1 MPTDKQREA
10 ARLNGAKS
18 RGPVTPEGKAKSR
31 MNALH
36 HGLASSIIV
45 LPGESQQH
53 FRDMMDDFVNRYQPV
68 DVCEYALIEEM
79 VVAQWL
85 IRRGFAA
92 ERYAT
97 LEDGDELRGVTN
109 QRWQHPVPEHIYYLV
124 GAAQSITHGRVGAL
138 QRYIVRHQRAFR
150 MTLRTLMEMQANRP
164 PHLGGAA
171 NTPAQPQNQELQN
184 EPAEASTPAESTP
197 ALAAQTAAE
206 PAATAVPA
214 RPALRGPRTFP
225 SGYST
230 YPINPVFAHEI
241 AGWPP
246 PQASSGRN
254 DTPEIAQKAL
264 RMCA

>member
-10 ARLNGAKS
+10 ARRNGAKS
-18 RGPVTPEGKAKSR
+18 RGPVTPEGKARSR

-45 LPGESQQH
+45 LPGESLQH

-79 VVAQWL
+79 VVSQWL

-92 ERYAT
+92 ERYAVI
-97 LEDGDELRGVTN
+97 EDGDDLREVTDT
-109 QRWQHPVPEHIYYLV
+109 RWKHPVPEHIYYFN
-124 GAAQSITHGRVGAL
+124 GASESITNGRAGAL
-138 QRYIVRHQRAFR
+138 QRYITRHQRAFR

-171 NTPAQPQNQELQN
+171 NTPVQPQIQKWQN
-184 EPAEASTPAESTP
+184 EPPEALTPDESAP
-197 ALAAQTAAE
+197 AIAAKGAAGRANE
-206 PAATAVPA
+206 AVPA
-214 RPALRGPRTFP
+214 HPALRGPRTFP
-225 SGYST
+225 SGYAT
-230 YPINPVFAHEI
+230 YTINPIFA
-241 AGWPP
+241 
-246 PQASSGRN
+246 
-254 DTPEIAQKAL
+254 PEIAAPQPENDPETAPEAL